1 MTNTLASSLRRWRA
15 AALLCLAAGVSAP
28 ALAGL
33 LNVIDGVVSVATS
46 GSAPASITEMA
57 TSGTFNQVLP
67 AGGAAS
73 ALSVSQTAVIGASSF
88 TAHIRTAAELGLGE
102 VGVAQATDVFTFLV
116 GPGGLDFVLTIG
128 AGSTAPSD
136 SEQDLVAVLLQDS
149 LTLSDV
155 ARVVAHGADLG
166 AGLTFSGTLPEGEY
180 QFAALVAAG
189 RSQVA
194 QQSGLPVAVAT
205 TLDVSL
211 QLFDVGGG
219 DPGTSVPEPASAA
232 LVLLSLALGRQAQR
246 RRRA

>member
-1 MTNTLASSLRRWRA
+1 MPTTLASSLRRWRA
-15 AALLCLAAGVSAP
+15 AALLCIAASVSAP

-33 LNVIDGVVSVATS
+33 LNVIEGVMSVSTT
-46 GSAPASITEMA
+46 GSTPAAITEA
-57 TSGTFNQVLP
+57 GTAGTFNQVLP

-88 TAHIRTAAELGLGE
+88 TTHIRTAAELGLGE
-102 VGVAQATDVFTFLV
+102 AGVAQATDVINFLV

-128 AGSTAPSD
+128 ASSTASSD
-136 SEQDLVAVLLQDS
+136 SGLDLVAVLLQDN
-149 LTLSDV
+149 LTSSDL

-180 QFAALVAAG
+180 QFAVTLAAG
-189 RSQVA
+189 RSQVP
-194 QQSGLPVAVAT
+194 QRTGLPVAVDA

-211 QLFDVGGG
+211 QLFDADGG

-232 LVLLSLALGRQAQR
+232 LVLLALALGRQAQR
-246 RRRA
+246 RRT